1 MNLGTHP
8 ARAIAAVGAVVAAG
22 TTVVIALTV
31 GTASAD
37 EPGHCTQNVNVREE
51 PDATSRIVA
60 MCEEGTAVML
70 GSERDHFVF
79 LDKLHGWAS
88 KDYVKPDETA
98 AGAHG
103 SDAADSG
110 SSDDAA
116 SGDRDAAHRAD
127 SADGDGADVDSADA
141 DRTDHGSAGH
151 ESADDRDAARGQS
164 EGGDA
169 DSGDSGDA
177 PPAAASAP
185 RRAGGLAGLLR

>member
-37 EPGHCTQNVNVREE
+37 EPGRCTQNVNVREE

-60 MCEEGTAVML
+60 MCEEGTEVTL
-70 GSERDHFVF
+70 GAERDHFVF

-98 AGAHG
+98 AAAHG
-103 SDAADSG
+103 TDAADAG

-116 SGDRDAAHRAD
+116 SDDRDGAHGAD
-127 SADGDGADVDSADA
+127 SADAHSADA
-141 DRTDHGSAGH
+141 DADGADADADHGN
-151 ESADDRDAARGQS
+151 ADHGNADHASQS
-164 EGGDA
+164 GDGNA
-169 DSGDSGDA
+169 DSGDDA
-177 PPAAASAP
+177 DTTPAAAPAP

>member
-88 KDYVKPDETA
+88 KDFVKPDETA
-98 AGAHG
+98 ADAHG
-103 SDAADSG
+103 SDAADAG
-110 SSDDAA
+110 SSDGAA
-116 SGDRDAAHRAD
+116 SGDRDGAHRAD
-127 SADGDGADVDSADA
+127 SADADGADADGA
-141 DRTDHGSAGH
+141 DHGSAGSADH
-151 ESADDRDAARGQS
+151 GSADDRDAARAQS
-164 EGGDA
+164 DGDDA
-169 DSGDSGDA
+169 DSSDGDDA
-177 PPAAASAP
+177 PPAAAPAP